1 MNEFEKVEKLRQ
13 RANVSY
19 EEAREALKEAN
30 GDLLD
35 AMVLLEQ
42 QGKVAG
48 PEQTVYSTTNDGG
61 NFADVSAFVKES
73 EKKAEQETGFFK
85 KIGRLFHKA
94 WRYTSENFVQIE
106 RKNEV
111 IMKVPLWIAILALVA
126 FWEFLLVLILISL
139 FCGCTYR
146 VIGADKNE
154 EVNKAMAQASK
165 FTEQVK
171 DEFNKI

>member
-42 QGKVAG
+42 QGKVA
-48 PEQTVYSTTNDGG
+48 
-61 NFADVSAFVKES
+61 VKES